1 MRSLYLLIRTE
12 FLSLV
17 GSTNRK
23 GKTPFV
29 VAAILLI
36 VFGLLMIGTMAFT
49 GGVTAYEL
57 VKKDL
62 TEFSIFVSISLSMVI
77 GRSAACACLYSRY
90 GYISSRHVKDRLTF
104 LHRFH
109 QSSEK

>member
-57 VKKDL
+57 VKKPL
-62 TEFSIFVSISLSMVI
+62 TVRFAELLGAKRVCWTSRLPGDELDQDTVIFE
-77 GRSAACACLYSRY
+77 
-90 GYISSRHVKDRLTF
+90 GYHPAGWF
-104 LHRFH
+104 
-109 QSSEK
+109 